1 MFLMRLVL
9 QQLPG
14 IHHRST
20 VISAALIWSLTIPA
34 MKVRSDIV
42 SDNSG
47 SDQCG
52 PDKCGPDKCSF
63 DMVSDMV
70 SDNPG
75 SDKHGSDKCALT
87 RSDNPSCDK

>member
-1 MFLMRLVL
+1 MVSDNH
-9 QQLPG
+9 G
-14 IHHRST
+14 
-20 VISAALIWSLTIPA
+20 LINVTLTLSLIIPA

-47 SDQCG
+47 SDKCG
-52 PDKCGPDKCSF
+52 SDKCGPDKCSF

-70 SDNPG
+70 TDNPG

-87 RSDNPSCDK
+87 RSDNPGCDK